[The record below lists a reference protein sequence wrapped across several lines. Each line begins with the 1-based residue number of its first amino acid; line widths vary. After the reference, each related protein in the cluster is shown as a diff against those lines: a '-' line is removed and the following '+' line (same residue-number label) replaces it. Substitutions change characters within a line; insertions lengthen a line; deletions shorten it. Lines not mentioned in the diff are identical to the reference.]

1 MIALDPLMERP
12 SKAPADSTPCSHP
25 PVHPP
30 APTSGVPPAS
40 TPDGIRVLSA
50 ASGII
55 YGVEVLRS
63 LLANQF
69 TPELGSVLNLLEER
83 AAQIQ
88 RDLPDIL
95 RAARYA
101 TEGRQGP
108 HRADGLL
115 ADALRCELDS
125 LPLAE
130 ARCIHPTGWLQGRRP
145 VPLRVARDALRPV
158 LDVAL
163 ATGRR
168 RILVQFHGHAS
179 KGPWMTVSWCLR
191 AASQSCDA
199 MGPARKSPEADGPIP
214 ALAALAALQ
223 LGCAWHQAATAPRR
237 FRLELTPQPAMA
249 APPPPGRCH
258 PQAGSRNRAK
268 ATRPKAVR
276 QAFAKSNSVPKR

>member
-1 MIALDPLMERP
+1 MEWL
-12 SKAPADSTPCSHP
+12 SEAPVDSTPCSHP
-25 PVHPP
+25 PAHP
-30 APTSGVPPAS
+30 AAQTSAATPSS

-50 ASGII
+50 ASAII
-55 YGVEVLRS
+55 YGVEALRS

-83 AAQIQ
+83 ASQIQ
-88 RDLPDIL
+88 RVLPDIL

-101 TEGRQGP
+101 TDGSQGP

-130 ARCIHPTGWLQGRRP
+130 ARCIHPKGWQQGRRP
-145 VPLRVARDALRPV
+145 VPLRVARDALRPI

-168 RILVQFHGHAS
+168 RILVQFHGHAPQ
-179 KGPWMTVSWCLR
+179 GPWMTVSWCLR
-191 AASQSCDA
+191 AASRLRDA
-199 MGPARKSPEADGPIP
+199 MGPSPKSPETDGPIP

-223 LGCAWHQAATAPRR
+223 LGCAWQQAATSRRR
-237 FRLELTPQPAMA
+237 FRLDLMPQPTFDAT
-249 APPPPGRCH
+249 PPQARRP

-268 ATRPKAVR
+268 ATRPKAVSK
-276 QAFAKSNSVPKR
+276 AFAKSNSVPKR